1 MSDAPQ
7 LLKTGL
13 TLGESPR
20 WHDGRL
26 WLADWLAGE
35 VIALLDDGDGAGVGE
50 AAAEVVARVPSFPIC
65 IDWLPD
71 GRLLAVSGRQGL
83 LLRQEADGALAL
95 HADLRAVADPPWNDL
110 VADGRGGVWVNCT
123 GFDFPAAPFAPGAIA
138 HVASDGSV
146 RQVADGLAFPNG
158 MVLADDGATLIVA
171 ESYAGR
177 LTAFAAGEDGSLSQR
192 RAWAEVEGSAPDGI
206 CIDAE
211 GAVWFADVPNR
222 SCVRVREGGEVV
234 QRIAFDRGCFA
245 CALGGP
251 DGRTLYVTAADWRGP
266 ASVAGGERTGVV
278 VGMEVD
284 VPAPPAA

>member
-1 MSDAPQ
+1 MSAAPHE
-7 LLKTGL
+7 LKTGL

-35 VIALLDDGDGAGVGE
+35 VIALADGGHGGE
-50 AAAEVVARVPSFPIC
+50 AAVEVVARVPSFPIC

-71 GRLLAVSGRQGL
+71 GRLLAVSGREGL
-83 LLRQEADGALAL
+83 LLRQEADGTLAT
-95 HADLRAVADPPWNDL
+95 HADLRTVADPPWNDV

-123 GFDFPAAPFAPGAIA
+123 GFDFPAAEFAPGSIA
-138 HVASDGSV
+138 YVAPGGAA
-146 RQVADGLAFPNG
+146 RLVADGLAFPNG
-158 MVLADDGATLIVA
+158 MALADGGATLIVA

-177 LTAFAAGEDGSLSQR
+177 LTAFAIGDDGALSQR

-206 CIDAE
+206 CVDAE

-234 QRIAFDRGCFA
+234 QRIGFDRGCFA

-278 VGMEVD
+278 VALEVD
-284 VPAPPAA
+284 VPAPTAV